1 MSHISACLTH
11 PNIRFPSVSHLQ
23 VPIHSVYH
31 APKCIAYSSAGRSS
45 VRVYSISKCLSYSSV
60 WFQVSHTS
68 TCPFIQCLMPPCV
81 PHIQVLGVQVSE
93 CIAPPSVSHLQVY
106 HTSKCITPPSVSHL
120 QVYHTSKCQSV
131 SHIRVSH
138 IIMRIHSVS
147 HASKC
152 LALLSV
158 RVSRISMCLA

>member
-1 MSHISACLTH
+1 MCLTH

-93 CIAPPSVSHLQVY
+93 CIAPPSVSHLQVSECLAY
-106 HTSKCITPPSVSHL
+106 PRVSHNHAYSFSISCL
-120 QVYHTSKCQSV
+120 QMSRTSKCQSV
-131 SHIRVSH
+131 SHIHVSH

-147 HASKC
+147 YASKC
-152 LALLSV
+152 LFT
-158 RVSRISMCLA
+158 RCLT